1 MIQSLRVIRIGWL
14 LQLKTMA
21 RSGFDVLTAIV
32 TPITYATIAFFLY
45 GRGGGQETL
54 LWVSLGAAFMGLWAS
69 TLWGAGNMIQ
79 RQRSQQTLEF
89 AIASPTP
96 FLVSLIGT
104 SLASS
109 TVGLYSLVAT
119 LAWGRLLFDVPLEVA
134 HPVLF
139 ALSLPAA
146 ILSLGLLGIVMA
158 ATLILYRYAWALA
171 NMLEYPVWLAA
182 GLLVADRAPPGLGAP
197 DLLRAGADLGREG
210 RTRERPR
217 RRAAD
222 RDRRLPRARRRLP
235 RSRLLRRPELR
246 AARAPARDA
255 GAVVSADADVTSA
268 RIFVVGGVLSYR
280 ALFNWMQ
287 PVVYVPTMLGGPLFQ
302 ILFFAYIGR
311 ASGVESDAFFVVG
324 NAIQVSAMAGI
335 FGVAM
340 TIGGERWT
348 QTLSLVLVSPANRF
362 ALFLGR
368 ALPLIVNGFILSA
381 FGFVVGLVLLD
392 FELEPSVLPALAAC
406 VLVTTASCT
415 AFGFIIGSIGL
426 YAREIFVAANLAY
439 IGLLLFCGVNV
450 PARRAAARGCAR
462 SARCCR

>member
-21 RSGFDVLTAIV
+21 RSGFDVLTAVV

-119 LAWGRLLFDVPLEVA
+119 LAWGRLLFDVPLEVE
-134 HPVLF
+134 HPILF

-146 ILSLGLLGIVMA
+146 ILSLALLGIVMA

-182 GLLVADRAPPGLGAP
+182 GLLAPIALLPAWVRP
-197 DLLRAGADLGREG
+197 HLLRTRADLGRQG
-210 RTRERPR
+210 RARERPR
-217 RRAAD
+217 RRSAD
-222 RDRRLPRARRRLP
+222 RDRRLPRARRRLS
-235 RSRLLRRPELR
+235 RDRLLRRPELR

-255 GAVVSADADVTSA
+255 GAVVSA
-268 RIFVVGGVLSYR
+268 R
-280 ALFNWMQ
+280 A
-287 PVVYVPTMLGGPLFQ
+287 
-302 ILFFAYIGR
+302 
-311 ASGVESDAFFVVG
+311 
-324 NAIQVSAMAGI
+324 
-335 FGVAM
+335 
-340 TIGGERWT
+340 
-348 QTLSLVLVSPANRF
+348 
-362 ALFLGR
+362 
-368 ALPLIVNGFILSA
+368 
-381 FGFVVGLVLLD
+381 
-392 FELEPSVLPALAAC
+392 
-406 VLVTTASCT
+406 
-415 AFGFIIGSIGL
+415 
-426 YAREIFVAANLAY
+426 
-439 IGLLLFCGVNV
+439 
-450 PARRAAARGCAR
+450 
-462 SARCCR
+462 